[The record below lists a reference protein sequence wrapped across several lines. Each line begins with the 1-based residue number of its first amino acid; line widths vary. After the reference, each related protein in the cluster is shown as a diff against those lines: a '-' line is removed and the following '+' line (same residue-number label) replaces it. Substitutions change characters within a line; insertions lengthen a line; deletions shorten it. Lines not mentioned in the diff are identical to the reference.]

1 MLIQIKKT
9 DKKTYKIDGNPY
21 FIAGL
26 IVFILNF
33 VVIYFISK
41 NLLSTIVFTIISTT
55 AITFIIYL
63 NDQVGKKKHKKII
76 TSKLCQELLKN
87 DFKIEQVNEYVG
99 LRGDYK
105 GTAIR
110 IYYDWNKVAEGWMSF
125 GDIVLVAY
133 YEPVV
138 LQTEPD
144 MLDAEKLN
152 HLNEKFKTNIWGGKR
167 QTLAFLP
174 SSLIREINYYPFT
187 KASTIITE
195 LDKMLNLIRESDLI
209 SIDTEKLTE
218 HQNKLGDHYAPS
230 IETYINSE
238 K

>member
-26 IVFILNF
+26 IVFIINF
-33 VVIYFISK
+33 TVILLVTK
-41 NLLSTIVFTIISTT
+41 NLLTTSIFTILSTT
-55 AITFIIYL
+55 VITFIIYL
-63 NDQVGKKKHKKII
+63 NDQIGKKKHKKIM
-76 TSKLCQELLKN
+76 TSNLYQELLKRG
-87 DFKIEQVNEYVG
+87 FEIEQVNEYSG
-99 LRGDYK
+99 LIGNYN

-133 YEPVV
+133 YEPII
-138 LQTEPD
+138 LKSEPD
-144 MLDAEKLN
+144 IIDADR
-152 HLNEKFKTNIWGGKR
+152 LNELNNKFKTNVLFDKR
-167 QTLAFLP
+167 QTITFLP
-174 SSLIREINYYPFT
+174 FALIREINYYPFT

-195 LDKMLNLIRESDLI
+195 LDKMINLITENNLMSIDKEKLDEYQSKHSDL
-209 SIDTEKLTE
+209 
-218 HQNKLGDHYAPS
+218 YAPP
-230 IETYINSE
+230 IETYIASG